1 MPHTGVIPTPP
12 NPPHPPY
19 PREVRLGAL
28 EWIGIPLLALLPL
41 LALVGALGPS
51 SDRLALPVPE
61 AGLRLELS
69 YPTRLR
75 HKGDGEMQLLVH
87 NTGPTAQDGLTLNL
101 DQRYLQ
107 AFGRVQPLPAP
118 QQLSA
123 TALRIALPALPAGD
137 SARVR
142 LMFEADRWG
151 RQPGWLAL
159 DRADGTT
166 LARLDFHTLVLP

>member
-1 MPHTGVIPTPP
+1 MPAVGVNKAPT
-12 NPPHPPY
+12 NPPY

-41 LALVGALGPS
+41 LALTGALGPS
-51 SDRLALPVPE
+51 SARLATPLPE
-61 AGLRLELS
+61 AGLRLDLT

-75 HKGDGEMQLLVH
+75 LKADGEMQLLVH
-87 NTGPTAQDGLTLNL
+87 NTGSTTQAGLTLSL

-107 AFGRVQPLPAP
+107 AFGRVQSLPAP

-123 TALRIALPALPAGD
+123 TALRIALPALPAGE
-137 SARVR
+137 SALVR
-142 LMFEADRWG
+142 LMFEADSWG

-159 DRADGTT
+159 DKEDGTS